1 MLDDLL
7 GKFMISGE
15 YWNPKF
21 AISDLFKIS
30 TVIISETTM
39 PLEWTHWYKSHPSKT
54 DFIPTLLPWE
64 PKGPYYFWKP
74 QITSFE
80 LTLKFVKK
88 RAHGQFPL
96 PHVEPKIG
104 QVCFIALK
112 PPYLQRQPCNI
123 APGTKCFVSQCPGKM
138 SFSQREN
145 VRTKCW
151 QVLRDSGIVRIA
163 LLLKFSYYLK
173 KVFAATS
180 VQC

>member
-96 PHVEPKIG
+96 PRVEPKIG
-104 QVCFIALK
+104 QVSLPSNPLTYKDSLAISHLELNALFHSALDRCRFHREK
-112 PPYLQRQPCNI
+112 MCQPNADKSWEI
-123 APGTKCFVSQCPGKM
+123 L
-138 SFSQREN
+138 
-145 VRTKCW
+145 
-151 QVLRDSGIVRIA
+151 VLLG
-163 LLLKFSYYLK
+163 
-173 KVFAATS
+173 
-180 VQC
+180 